1 MRLPMAIGSGIVMV
15 LGIAIAPGAAGQPK
29 GPDEGRKVYRVQLK
43 DSTRFPKWKVA
54 AFKGTAD
61 EKGDHFLLDKL
72 TTLQP
77 VVISLLPG
85 NKDDDIKLAVYK
97 DGWKDAKRE
106 TSSTNPQSTVRFRT
120 HGEARIRVSA
130 SGPPK
135 PYRLLV
141 MVGAEV
147 KPEVKAAFVPMADY
161 RKRPS
166 GIVVRHA
173 LPVPVGRDRASRRG
187 RRRHHNPLVRGQS
200 P

>member
-97 DGWKDAKRE
+97 DGK
-106 TSSTNPQSTVRFRT
+106 
-120 HGEARIRVSA
+120 
-130 SGPPK
+130 SG
-135 PYRLLV
+135 
-141 MVGAEV
+141 
-147 KPEVKAAFVPMADY
+147 FT
-161 RKRPS
+161 
-166 GIVVRHA
+166 
-173 LPVPVGRDRASRRG
+173 
-187 RRRHHNPLVRGQS
+187 LVRSLEGDALAKDIVLPALAAGERYRVQGTFSTCKDSGVCVLESQDRILVAS
-200 P
+200 PGENRAVLELRLN